1 MKNYKF
7 ILLALAALGIAS
19 CAKQARINGTV
30 DGAADSQIVV
40 RKLDMNQ
47 YSVLDTV
54 KTKADGS
61 FSYKLDVKEGQP
73 EFIYLFYGDTKIA
86 SLLLE
91 AGETAGVTTDTL
103 GKYQVVGSEGSAKLA
118 EVERKYADFLTR
130 IYNAP
135 DTKEMSRIY
144 IDYYRNCVKY
154 VLSNAKSLTAIPV
167 LYQEVSAGSPVFAQ
181 HTDAIIFRQVA
192 DSLKTVY
199 PGSRYVQALE
209 KETASREQVLA
220 VQTQLSAAQVNNFPD
235 LNMTDINGNKVRLRD
250 VDAKV
255 ILLHFWTSA
264 SDDQKMLSLEY
275 LIPLYKEFHD
285 RGFEIYA
292 VGIDPDKARWAG
304 VVKSQNLPWI
314 NVNDGLGSSS
324 PSLRLYNIEGL
335 PTSLLIADGE
345 IDTNDFNGA
354 DGLRKELGKLL
365 K

>member
-1 MKNYKF
+1 MKNYKL

-47 YSVLDTV
+47 YNVLDTI

-61 FSYKLDVKEGQP
+61 FSYKLDVKDGQP
-73 EFIYLFYGDTKIA
+73 EVIYLFYGDTKIA

-103 GKYQVVGSEGSAKLA
+103 GKYQIVGSEGSAKLA
-118 EVERKYADFLTR
+118 EVEQRYADFLTR

-154 VLSNAKSLTAIPV
+154 VLSNPKSLTSIPV

-192 DSLKTVY
+192 DSLKTVF
-199 PGSRYVQALE
+199 
-209 KETASREQVLA
+209 T
-220 VQTQLSAAQVNNFPD
+220 
-235 LNMTDINGNKVRLRD
+235 
-250 VDAKV
+250 
-255 ILLHFWTSA
+255 
-264 SDDQKMLSLEY
+264 
-275 LIPLYKEFHD
+275 
-285 RGFEIYA
+285 
-292 VGIDPDKARWAG
+292 
-304 VVKSQNLPWI
+304 
-314 NVNDGLGSSS
+314 
-324 PSLRLYNIEGL
+324 PSL
-335 PTSLLIADGE
+335 
-345 IDTNDFNGA
+345 F
-354 DGLRKELGKLL
+354 
-365 K
+365 